1 MTRYKLL
8 ALDFDGTL
16 VGPDGVVSADVVDA
30 IAQAEAAGVRVC
42 AATGRSYIE
51 SAGIWRQLRLA
62 GPQHPMILVGGALV
76 SEADIGRTLWQ
87 KAIPHEAACELA
99 DALGRLGYVAMVLVD
114 AWRHG
119 VDYIVTAQ
127 GDHNAASRDWF
138 SKMKVRVQRVER
150 LSDVADGP
158 EALRISTVVEP
169 ALAGVMAAELAG
181 RFADR
186 LTIRAIQAPN
196 YRVTIVEAHA
206 AGADKM
212 AALRY
217 IAQGLRLPLSQTA
230 AVGDDTNDLTMVR
243 GAGLGAAMPHA
254 PRILLD
260 AADRVVDN
268 GLADFIRRLVAGEL
282 D

>member
-16 VGPDGVVSADVVDA
+16 IGRDGVVAADVVEA
-30 IAQAEAAGVRVC
+30 IALAEAAGVRVC
-42 AATGRSYIE
+42 AATGRSYVE
-51 SAGIWRQLRLA
+51 SAGIWRQLRLLS
-62 GPQHPMILVGGALV
+62 PPHPMILVGGAMV
-76 SEADIGRTLWQ
+76 AEAETGRTLWQ
-87 KAIPHEAACELA
+87 KVIPHEAACELA
-99 DALGRLGYVAMVLVD
+99 DTLGRMGYVAMVLVD

-127 GDHNAASRDWF
+127 GDHDAASRDWF

-150 LSDVADGP
+150 LADAAGGP
-158 EALRISTVVEP
+158 EALRISTVVPPE
-169 ALAGVMAAELAG
+169 LAGVMAAELAG

-186 LTIRAIQAPN
+186 LTVRAIQAPN
-196 YRVTIVEAHA
+196 YGVTIVEAHA
-206 AGADKM
+206 AGADKL
-212 AALRY
+212 AGLRY
-217 IAQGLRLPLSQTA
+217 IAQGLRLPLSQVV

-254 PRILLD
+254 PQVLLD
-260 AADRVVDN
+260 AADRVVDA
-268 GLADFIRRLVAGEL
+268 GLADFIRRLTAGEI